1 MTNNKSPFCPV
12 LAVLFILSFYLPGY
26 AGLADKYPG
35 DGGIENDPDVLFVEN
50 FEEGTVDEICKRWDT
65 FKNKDGKVMA
75 ISDDVPAGSAGNRS
89 LQITGTLGEN
99 SGGDLYTNFPGQ
111 DTAYL
116 RFYTKFAADHGY
128 EHHFVCFGGYNPPS
142 PWPNPKAGTR
152 PNGDDRVQIII
163 DPIGRHGRYPPPGIW
178 SLYSYWSEMKISADG
193 NYWGNCLCPA
203 DPEIVPRDKWICVEL
218 MIKMNSAPDKADGE
232 LTLWIDGEQVAH
244 FVKGV
249 KRNNWTG
256 MGFDLVEEGGEP
268 FEGLLLR
275 TDNALKVNYLWLE
288 HYVDEGAQKQNRV
301 ENPNRINRVWF
312 DNVVVAR
319 KYIGPIA
326 PKNKTVKVAAIQ
338 AKNRTF
344 SYKVP
349 TPQEAL
355 QNVQSNLDELVEL
368 ADKAGQMGCKIIA
381 IPEDTLGTFE
391 WEAGHWKNVS
401 ELLVPAEKAMLKR
414 LGEVAAKHKM
424 YIICCN
430 DCADGDKV
438 YNTSILIGT
447 DGKEVGRYNKVNL
460 PIHEQS
466 RTPGDDFP
474 VFNLPGIGTVGMCI
488 CYDITM
494 PETTRALAL
503 AGADIVFHLTMGGAS
518 VAGRDASL
526 ACFKARAAENFIY
539 LVVAFRSGG
548 SMIIS
553 PKAEIL
559 AEGGRQPDA
568 IVTADIDIAGGR
580 LAGDAHGGTTTDYR
594 ARMFRERNIKAYSIL
609 LDENPPI
616 LNKLKDVYVPSGTEA
631 AALSAEITTTA
642 SDAFYEA
649 ERWLSEGKVDKAKE
663 RFEKLAERFGTTWIG
678 RASRDR
684 LKKIAER

>member
-1 MTNNKSPFCPV
+1 MLHHKSLFCPV
-12 LAVLFILSFYLPGY
+12 LAVLFILSFSLPGY
-26 AGLADKYPG
+26 AGLAEKYPG
-35 DGGIENDPDVLFVEN
+35 DEGIENDPDILFAEN
-50 FEEGTVDEICKRWDT
+50 FEEGTVAEICKRWDS

-75 ISDDVPAGSAGNRS
+75 ISDDIPEGSGGSRS

-99 SGGDLYTNFPGQ
+99 SGGDLFTNFPGQ
-111 DTAYL
+111 DKAYL
-116 RFYTKFAADHGY
+116 RFYTKFAADHVY

-142 PWPNPKAGTR
+142 PWPDPKAGSR
-152 PNGDDRVQIII
+152 PNGDDRVQIVI
-163 DPIGRHGRYPPPGIW
+163 DPIGQHGKYPPPGIW
-178 SLYSYWSEMKISADG
+178 TLYSYWSEMKISADG

-203 DPEIVPRDKWICVEL
+203 EPKIVPRDKWICVEL

-232 LTLWIDGEQVAH
+232 LTLWIDGEEVAH

-249 KRNNWTG
+249 KRGNWTG

-288 HYVDEGAQKQNRV
+288 HYIDEGAQRQNRL
-301 ENPNRINRVWF
+301 ENPNRVNRVWF

-326 PKNKTVKVAAIQ
+326 AKSKTVKIAAIQ

-349 TPQEAL
+349 TAQEAML
-355 QNVQSNLDELVEL
+355 KVRSNLDKVVEL
-368 ADKAGQMGCKIIA
+368 ADKAGYMGCRITSL
-381 IPEDTLGTFE
+381 PEDTLGTFE
-391 WEAGHWKNVS
+391 WEIGHPENIA

-430 DCADGDKV
+430 DCFDRGKV
-438 YNTSILIGT
+438 YNSAILIGT
-447 DGKEVGRYNKVNL
+447 NGKEIGRFNKVH
-460 PIHEQS
+460 PPVFEAS
-466 RTPGDDFP
+466 TPGNSFP
-474 VFNLPGIGTVGMCI
+474 VFDLPGIGTVGMCI
-488 CYDITM
+488 CYDIVM

-518 VAGRDASL
+518 LAGREASM

-539 LVVAFRSGG
+539 VVSTFRGG
-548 SMIIS
+548 NSLIIS
-553 PKAEIL
+553 PKAKIL
-559 AEGGRQPDA
+559 AEGGGKPDA
-568 IVTADIDIAGGR
+568 IVTADIDIQGDR

-594 ARMFRERNIKAYSIL
+594 ARLFRERNTKAYGIL
-609 LDENPPI
+609 IDENPPI
-616 LNKLKDVYVPSGTEA
+616 LNKLKDVYVPTRAEA
-631 AALSAEITTTA
+631 IALSAEVGTTGA
-642 SDAFYEA
+642 AEYNEA
-649 ERWLSEGKVDKAKE
+649 ERLLRAGKVAEAKK
-663 RFEKLAERFGTTWIG
+663 RFEKMAEHFGTTWIG
-678 RASRDR
+678 RASSNQ
-684 LKKIAER
+684 LKKIDEQ

>member
-1 MTNNKSPFCPV
+1 MLQHKSHFCPV
-12 LAVLFILSFYLPGY
+12 FAVLFILSFYLPCY
-26 AGLADKYPG
+26 AGLADKYPS
-35 DGGIENDPDVLFVEN
+35 DEGIANDPDVLFAEN
-50 FEEGTVDEICKRWDT
+50 FEEGTVAEICKRWDS

-75 ISDDVPAGSAGNRS
+75 ISDDVPAGSGSSRS

-111 DTAYL
+111 DKAYL
-116 RFYTKFAADHGY
+116 RFYTKFAADHAY

-142 PWPNPKAGTR
+142 PWPDPKAGSR
-152 PNGDDRVQIII
+152 PNGDDRVQIVI
-163 DPIGRHGRYPPPGIW
+163 DPIGQHGKYSPPGIW
-178 SLYSYWSEMKISADG
+178 TLYSYWSEMKISADG

-203 DPEIVPRDKWICVEL
+203 EPKIVPRDKWICVEL

-232 LTLWIDGEQVAH
+232 LTLWIDGEQIAH

-249 KRNNWTG
+249 KRGNWTG

-288 HYVDEGAQKQNRV
+288 HYIDEGAQRQNNL
-301 ENPNRINRVWF
+301 ENPNRVNRVWF

-326 PKNKTVKVAAIQ
+326 PKSKTVKIAAIQ

-349 TPQEAL
+349 TAQEAL
-355 QNVQSNLDELVEL
+355 RKVRSNLDKVVEL
-368 ADKAGQMGCKIIA
+368 ADKAGYMGCRITSL
-381 IPEDTLGTFE
+381 PEDTLGTFE
-391 WEAGHWKNVS
+391 WEIGHPENIG

-430 DCADGDKV
+430 DCFDGGKV
-438 YNTSILIGT
+438 YNSAILIGT
-447 DGKEVGRYNKVNL
+447 DGKEIGRFNKVH
-460 PIHEQS
+460 PPVFEAS
-466 RTPGDDFP
+466 TPGNSFP
-474 VFNLPGIGTVGMCI
+474 VFDLPGIGTVGMCI
-488 CYDITM
+488 CYDIVM

-518 VAGRDASL
+518 LAGREASM

-539 LVVAFRSGG
+539 VVSTFRGG
-548 SMIIS
+548 NSLIIS

-559 AEGGRQPDA
+559 AEGGREPDA
-568 IVTADIDIAGGR
+568 IVTADIDIQGDR
-580 LAGDAHGGTTTDYR
+580 LAGDAHGGTITDYR
-594 ARMFRERNIKAYSIL
+594 ARLFRERNTKAYGIL

-616 LNKLKDVYVPSGTEA
+616 LNKLKDVYVPTRAEA
-631 AALSAEITTTA
+631 IALSAEVGTTGA
-642 SDAFYEA
+642 AEYNEA
-649 ERWLSEGKVDKAKE
+649 ERLLRAGKVAEAKQ
-663 RFEKLAERFGTTWIG
+663 RFEKMAEHFGTTWIG
-678 RASRDR
+678 RASRNQ
-684 LKKIAER
+684 LKKIDEQ